1 MRPFLLIWGR
11 ELLAFFL
18 SPIAY
23 VVGIFF
29 LIVMGYSFWML
40 ASLLTDGPAGISV
53 MGELFGS
60 LFFWMPMLIVC
71 PVITMR
77 LLAEE
82 KRSGTMETLLTAPVG
97 EGAVVAGK
105 YAAAFTFYLT
115 LWLPTLV
122 YALVLRRF
130 SAESAPLDPG
140 TLLGGYIGAAVVGAL
155 YLAVGVFCSSLT
167 SNQVVAAMAAFAFLA
182 VLFFTGFLGDVTH
195 HEGLRRLFNHI
206 SSVKHMQDY
215 ARGVV
220 DTRSLVF
227 HLGGAAFLLFAAAR
241 MLEARRWK

>member
-18 SPIAY
+18 SPVAY

-29 LIVMGYSFWML
+29 LIVMGYSFWLL
-40 ASLLTDGPAGISV
+40 ATLLTDGPAGISV

-77 LLAEE
+77 LIAEE

-97 EGAVVAGK
+97 EGSVVAGK
-105 YAAAFTFYLT
+105 FAAAYTFYLS
-115 LWLPTLV
+115 LWIPTLV
-122 YALVLRRF
+122 YAFVLRRF
-130 SAESAPLDPG
+130 SAESAPLDLGP
-140 TLLGGYIGAAVVGAL
+140 LVGGYIGAAVVGAL
-155 YLAVGVFCSSLT
+155 YVAAGVFCSALT
-167 SNQVVAAMAAFAFLA
+167 SNQVVAAMASFALLT

-195 HEGLRRLFNHI
+195 HELLRQVFNHA

-215 ARGVV
+215 ARGTI
-220 DTRSLVF
+220 DTRSIVF
-227 HLGGAAFLLFAAAR
+227 HLSGASLLLFAATR
-241 MLEARRWK
+241 VLEARRWK